1 MNNEIIDPA
10 KKIKG
15 EMLAAVLQDNI
26 NNKNNQPAM
35 NKLENLDLFV
45 NSLLNKDLQEN
56 LLHENILEVVRK
68 WLEPLPDK
76 SLPNIKIKKGLLE
89 VLKNISI
96 NKSLLL
102 ESKVGVIVHFYMINP
117 EESKEI
123 RNMDKEVI
131 YNWLNRVTKDDEEE

>member
-123 RNMDKEVI
+123 RNMAKEVI